1 MRLRI
6 NRSYSVR
13 TLSGFY
19 FRRVHLLAVKVA
31 ADSTEEQKF
40 VALGEL
46 FRRKA
51 AVENGDAHY
60 SAAVG
65 DLRLIKCQAFTNETF
80 VHWRAYNAFYA
91 AYLAYLRLV
100 YAFYPAP
107 VLIDARIETHKG
119 VDIRDAKPR
128 QHRGAP
134 LANAL

>member
-13 TLSGFY
+13 TLGGFY

-31 ADSTEEQKF
+31 ADSTEEQKL

-46 FRRKA
+46 FCRKA

-60 SAAVG
+60 PAAIG
-65 DLRLIKCQAFTNETF
+65 DLGLVKCQAFTNEILAHRRT
-80 VHWRAYNAFYA
+80 HNAFYA

-107 VLIDARIETHKG
+107 VLVDARIETHEG